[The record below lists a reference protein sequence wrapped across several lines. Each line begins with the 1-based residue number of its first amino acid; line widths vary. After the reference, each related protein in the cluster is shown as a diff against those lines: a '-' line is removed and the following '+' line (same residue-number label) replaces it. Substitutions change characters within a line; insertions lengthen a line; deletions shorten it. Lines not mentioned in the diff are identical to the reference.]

1 MTEVPC
7 LVPGSSARYP
17 PGTRPKPQ
25 STAGRLGGRETRG
38 DRGFKKERIILD
50 VRGRWRDRA
59 VTLAGGSRLR
69 QCCSERLHLEL
80 IRRSMLMPPRGR
92 LASSSHHASRCSE
105 RLILELL
112 RHPQGAP
119 RPSGLVSLHR
129 HPPPL
134 LSRSAAEPSADP
146 LQAAPNGP
154 TVSDLQG
161 TQQLSSKGHLDLQG
175 TQQLSGSKALG
186 LVGNQLRCSSES
198 GQGSAQEPDKK

>member
-17 PGTRPKPQ
+17 PGTRPKLQ

-50 VRGRWRDRA
+50 VRGRWRERA

-129 HPPPL
+129 HPPPP
-134 LSRSAAEPSADP
+134 LSQCCRAECRPVASGAKRADCVRLAGDSAA
-146 LQAAPNGP
+146 
-154 TVSDLQG
+154 VLQG
-161 TQQLSSKGHLDLQG
+161 TSRLAGDP
-175 TQQLSGSKALG
+175 AAVG
-186 LVGNQLRCSSES
+186 L
-198 GQGSAQEPDKK
+198 